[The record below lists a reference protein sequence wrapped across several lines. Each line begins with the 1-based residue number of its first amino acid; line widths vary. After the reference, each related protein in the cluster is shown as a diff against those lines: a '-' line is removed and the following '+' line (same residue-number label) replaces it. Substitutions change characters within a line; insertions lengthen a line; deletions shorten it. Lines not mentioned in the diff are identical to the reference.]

1 MTKILVVAKETSY
14 REFTRVRDPRVLKLL
29 KQKDP
34 TVVPLVRA
42 HDDHEAT
49 LVEVKSALKERKLR
63 DVVITKDPSV
73 AKNGFDLVI
82 TVGGDGTL
90 LRTSH
95 HVGSDTPI
103 LAINSAPDHSVGFFC
118 AATKGEVRKTLKKV
132 LAGEMPRT
140 VLSRM
145 RVTKGEDII
154 ENRVLN
160 EILFC
165 HENPAATSRYI
176 LRLSDGKPKEENQRS
191 SGVWVGPAAGSTAAQ
206 RSAGG
211 RVLPLQSR
219 KLQFVVR
226 EPYRPHG
233 EPLVLP
239 KGLVPEHGRL
249 TIVNKMQNARI
260 FVDGFQRMYPCAM
273 GEVLDMCV
281 SDEPLIVLGM
291 RRR

>member
-1 MTKILVVAKETSY
+1 MRILVVAKETPY
-14 REFTRVRDPRVLKLL
+14 REFTRLRDPRVLRLL
-29 KQKDP
+29 REKDP
-34 TVVPLVRA
+34 SVVPLARA
-42 HDDHEAT
+42 NADHERT
-49 LVEVKSALKERKLR
+49 LAELRAALERQKLLR

-73 AKNGFDLVI
+73 AKDGFDLVI

-95 HVGSDTPI
+95 HIGPSVPV
-103 LAINSAPDHSVGFFC
+103 LAINSAPRYSVGFFC
-118 AATKGEVRKTLKKV
+118 AVAKGHVQRAIARAV
-132 LAGEMPRT
+132 AGEMART
-140 VLSRM
+140 VLARM
-145 RVTKGEDII
+145 RVMKNGEVI

-165 HENPAATSRYI
+165 HENPAATSRYRI
-176 LRLSDGKPKEENQRS
+176 RLEDGRTVQEDQRS

-211 RVLPLQSR
+211 RVLPIRSR

-249 TIVNKMQNARI
+249 RLVNKMQNARI
-260 FVDGFQRMYPCAM
+260 FVDGHHRAHPVAM
-273 GEVLDMCV
+273 GEAIVMSV
-281 SDEPLIVLGM
+281 SDEPLIVLGLT
-291 RRR
+291 RR